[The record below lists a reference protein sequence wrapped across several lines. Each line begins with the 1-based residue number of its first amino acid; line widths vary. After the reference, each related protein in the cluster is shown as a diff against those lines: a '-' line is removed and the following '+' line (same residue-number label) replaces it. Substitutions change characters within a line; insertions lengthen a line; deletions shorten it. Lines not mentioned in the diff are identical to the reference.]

1 MQVDE
6 HDTDVLVH
14 DEFASDDA
22 PLDVDALEVVT
33 HDVTWIPGVFLHI
46 GLDDLNDDD
55 LSVILLYDVD
65 FLLFDDY
72 DVKVKWLI
80 ASSADG

>member
-1 MQVDE
+1 M
-6 HDTDVLVH
+6 
-14 DEFASDDA
+14 
-22 PLDVDALEVVT
+22 
-33 HDVTWIPGVFLHI
+33 FLHS

-72 DVKVKWLI
+72 DVKVKRLI

>member
-1 MQVDE
+1 M
-6 HDTDVLVH
+6 
-14 DEFASDDA
+14 
-22 PLDVDALEVVT
+22 
-33 HDVTWIPGVFLHI
+33 FLHI

-80 ASSADG
+80 ASSADE

>member
-1 MQVDE
+1 M
-6 HDTDVLVH
+6 
-14 DEFASDDA
+14 
-22 PLDVDALEVVT
+22 
-33 HDVTWIPGVFLHI
+33 FLHS
-46 GLDDLNDDD
+46 GLDDLNDVD
-55 LSVILLYDVD
+55 LSVILLHDVD